1 MNLKRVLIDLLT
13 AEQLKDLCNELELE
27 ADRRSPAAMTEAL
40 ASAKR
45 AKPERLIAPLT
56 VAQLREA
63 LVQFDRP
70 TDGKRDELARRILEA
85 GGRTWPLP
93 GPALELEAQVQP
105 PPRGSEPE
113 VAPTTRMVRT
123 GLDTTEQYRHAT
135 EAVQRPD
142 VGVQDQF
149 QAKKAPRTYR
159 YDSSLDPAL
168 SWDEQRE
175 RDLGEWL
182 LGLVVRLSLIHI

>member
-13 AEQLKDLCNELELE
+13 VEQMKELCLELELE
-27 ADRRSPAAMTEAL
+27 ADRRSSAAMSEAL
-40 ASAKR
+40 ARAKR
-45 AKPERLIAPLT
+45 AKPERLIVPLT

-63 LVQFDRP
+63 LAQCDRP
-70 TDGKRDELARRILEA
+70 TDGKRDELVQRLLDA
-85 GGRTWPLP
+85 GGRSWPLP
-93 GPALELEAQVQP
+93 GAPLELESQVQP
-105 PPRGSEPE
+105 PTSGRQPE
-113 VAPTTRMVRT
+113 SVPPVRVVRT
-123 GLDTTEQYRHAT
+123 GVDATEQYRHTT

-149 QAKKAPRTYR
+149 QAKKPPRTYR

-175 RDLGEWL
+175 
-182 LGLVVRLSLIHI
+182 